1 MSNEQ
6 KTQQRVVVAQ
16 KAEGSA
22 KIRSMVYTAVFAALT
37 FVITTYINVR
47 IPFIPANGG
56 LVHLGNVPVFVAA
69 VIFGKRTGAMVGAIG
84 LGLFDLLNG
93 WVAWAPFTFVICGLI
108 GYVYG
113 LVTEKRKTVL
123 FQVLAV
129 ALAVFIKV
137 AGYYIAEGILYA
149 NWLSEGITYKNCLIP
164 AASIPG
170 NIVQIT
176 VAGMIAIPLTIAI
189 RKALPALEA

>member
-1 MSNEQ
+1 MSKVKQIWQGQEQ
-6 KTQQRVVVAQ
+6 AES
-16 KAEGSA
+16 KANPVQE
-22 KIRSMVYTAVFAALT
+22 MVITAVFIALT

-69 VIFGKRTGAMVGAIG
+69 AIFGKRTGALTGAVG

-93 WVAWAPFTFVICGLI
+93 WVSWAPFTFVICGLI

-113 LVTEKRKTVL
+113 VVMKGRNHIG
-123 FQVLAV
+123 FHVLAV
-129 ALAVFIKV
+129 FLAVVIKI
-137 AGYYIAEGILYA
+137 AGYYVAEGIIYG
-149 NWLSEGITYKNCLIP
+149 NWVAP

-170 NIVQIT
+170 NIVQIVT
-176 VAGMIAIPLTIAI
+176 AGIIAVPLVIAI
-189 RKALPALEA
+189 RKVMSMAE